1 LGIIVKQTIKGTIY
15 SYLGVGLG
23 FITTAI
29 LLPHLL
35 KPEEIGLLNLLV
47 AFSAIFAQF
56 ASLGMNSV
64 TTRLFSYFRSIEN
77 NHHGF
82 LFILI
87 SVSLIGF
94 ILSTVGYF
102 ILKPSI
108 IENNIEKS
116 YLFVEYIYYL
126 VPLVF
131 FTLFFIVLDNY
142 NKVLFNA
149 SYGIFLKE
157 FYQRILI
164 LISIIL
170 FALKLIS
177 FRYFVLTYVI
187 SLSLPTINLI
197 IHLIRKKEFSLKYS
211 SLLLKQKMRK
221 SMYSVAFFGILG
233 GFSGATIGYVDKIM
247 VNALL
252 DIQSTGIY
260 ATAAFF
266 GVIVII
272 PSRSLLKIASA
283 VIADAWKAKN
293 LFIIKDVYY
302 KSCINQL
309 IIALLIFIGI
319 WANINNVFKIIPAE
333 FIRGKYVIFFIC
345 LANLIDMGTGVN
357 GIIIGT
363 SKYYRWQTY
372 FIIFL
377 AVLTIISNYLLIPK
391 WGITGAAIATAL
403 SGFIYNFSRY
413 IFLLVIYKFQPFN
426 YKYLIVLTIGVISY
440 YGSTL
445 LPELSNFILDII
457 FRSGIIIVIYLP
469 MIYFFNISSDLNQK
483 INEVFKR

>member
-1 LGIIVKQTIKGTIY
+1 MGIIVKQTIKGTIY

-177 FRYFVLTYVI
+177 FRYFVLTY
-187 SLSLPTINLI
+187 P
-197 IHLIRKKEFSLKYS
+197 
-211 SLLLKQKMRK
+211 KQ
-221 SMYSVAFFGILG
+221 VH
-233 GFSGATIGYVDKIM
+233 
-247 VNALL
+247 
-252 DIQSTGIY
+252 
-260 ATAAFF
+260 
-266 GVIVII
+266 
-272 PSRSLLKIASA
+272 
-283 VIADAWKAKN
+283 
-293 LFIIKDVYY
+293 
-302 KSCINQL
+302 
-309 IIALLIFIGI
+309 
-319 WANINNVFKIIPAE
+319 
-333 FIRGKYVIFFIC
+333 
-345 LANLIDMGTGVN
+345 
-357 GIIIGT
+357 
-363 SKYYRWQTY
+363 
-372 FIIFL
+372 
-377 AVLTIISNYLLIPK
+377 YL
-391 WGITGAAIATAL
+391 
-403 SGFIYNFSRY
+403 
-413 IFLLVIYKFQPFN
+413 
-426 YKYLIVLTIGVISY
+426 
-440 YGSTL
+440 
-445 LPELSNFILDII
+445 
-457 FRSGIIIVIYLP
+457 
-469 MIYFFNISSDLNQK
+469 
-483 INEVFKR
+483 